1 MGRAEVILLV
11 RTKRKRRV
19 KLNGLNELETEI
31 MQIVWTRGRTTV
43 RDVHEEL
50 LLVGYTPYT
59 TVMAAMNNLAQK
71 GVLKQDKK
79 DRAYSYKPAVS
90 SAQMA
95 NDIVDNVIDKI
106 LGGSASPI
114 ISHLLKLNGED
125 EVVEILELR
134 KKLQS

>member
-1 MGRAEVILLV
+1 MV

-31 MQIVWTRGRTTV
+31 MQIVWTRGRATV

-50 LLVGYTPYT
+50 LLAGYTPYT

-134 KKLQS
+134 NKLLS